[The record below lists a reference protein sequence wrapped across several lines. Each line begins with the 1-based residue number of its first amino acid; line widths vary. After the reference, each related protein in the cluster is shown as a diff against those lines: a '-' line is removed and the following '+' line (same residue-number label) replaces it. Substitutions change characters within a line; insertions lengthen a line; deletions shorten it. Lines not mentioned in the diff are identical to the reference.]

1 MSIVKRLWT
10 RMRPILETLEGM
22 DDPMGDYI
30 ISLRKR
36 IEKRECD
43 LDGLK
48 RQLDSLSGAG
58 AVQDDAGG
66 R

>member
-10 RMRPILETLEGM
+10 QMRPILETLEGM

-36 IEKRECD
+36 IEKRGSD

-48 RQLDSLSGAG
+48 RHLDSLQAP